1 MKIGWVQK
9 LVQNRI
15 DKTWRPNTPEQR
27 EKAKSYVWG
36 EVTNENGETLQ
47 GRFTTVD
54 GYDLTAFGTVE
65 VAQYLIG
72 NNHKS
77 GFFTPSLLMGK
88 ELLERMPGFS
98 GIEYK

>member
-9 LVQNRI
+9 LAQNRI
-15 DKTWRPNTPEQR
+15 DKTWRPNAPEQR

-47 GRFTTVD
+47 GRFITVD